1 MNLFEAFLLGVVQGL
16 TEFLPVSSSGHLEIG
31 SVLLGVSTTE
41 NLLFAVVVHAATAM
55 STIIVFRKDILTIL
69 SDLFAFKWNE
79 STKFAAKILLSM
91 IPVGVIGVLFESQ
104 IESFFTGNLLL
115 VGAMLL
121 LTAAL
126 LLFSHYAARQNG
138 EVTFV
143 KAILIGFAQAF
154 AILPG
159 ISRSGATISTALLL
173 GVERSKAAKFSF
185 LMVLIPILGA
195 SFLKFMDYLDAE
207 VATDSLSNS
216 VLLMGFTAA
225 FLSGLVACQ
234 WMIKLVRNGKLSFF
248 AYYCAF
254 VGIVAIVSTLVV

>member
-69 SDLFAFKWNE
+69 SGLFAFKWNE

-126 LLFSHYAARQNG
+126 LLFSHYAARQDG

-143 KAILIGFAQAF
+143 KATLIGFAQAF

-159 ISRSGATISTALLL
+159 VSRSGATISTALLL

-195 SFLKFMDYLDAE
+195 SFLKFMDYLDTE
-207 VATDSLSNS
+207 VATDSLSSS

-248 AYYCAF
+248 AYYCAI
-254 VGIVAIVSTLVV
+254 VGVVAIVSSLVV